1 MTKNDDKRVPVLRF
15 KGFNDDWAQR
25 KLENLTNRVKSYSIS
40 HDAEVN
46 QITGT
51 KCIHYGDIHTGKV
64 TRIQNESIL
73 PNIHDNNF
81 VPLKNGDVIVAD
93 ASEDYK
99 GIADACV
106 IDLPYQSYKIVSG
119 LHTIAFRPNKELKPD
134 FLYTYLHTSTFKHY
148 GYRMGTGLKVFG
160 ISYKNLANMLIK
172 LPDTKE
178 QDKINKVLSLITYRI
193 KLQQRKLQQ
202 LKLLKK
208 AMLRDLFADKAV
220 PKLRFRGF
228 KDYWVPKKLGDIAKF
243 INGRAYK
250 QNELLDKGKYKVLR
264 VGNFYTNDSWY
275 FSNLELKPQYYI
287 NKGDLVYTW
296 SATFGPHIWR
306 GEKVIY
312 HYHIWKINL
321 SKSLNKK
328 FVFYLLKADKAKLL
342 SNTNGSTMIHI
353 TKRNME
359 SKTVLIPNTIEQSQ
373 IRNSLDNVSN
383 LITFQQEKI
392 AEVKQIKQF
401 LLQNMFI

>member
-25 KLENLTNRVKSYSIS
+25 KLKDLTDVRDGTHSSPKYVEAGHPFITSKNINNGSI
-40 HDAEVN
+40 DYRDIKY
-46 QITGT
+46 ITDEDFDEIN
-51 KCIHYGDIHTGKV
+51 KRSKVDIHDILMGMIGTVGNLALIDKKPNFAIKNIALIKDIGK
-64 TRIQNESIL
+64 IDYL
-73 PNIHDNNF
+73 FLYNF
-81 VPLKNGDVIVAD
+81 L
-93 ASEDYK
+93 
-99 GIADACV
+99 
-106 IDLPYQSYKIVSG
+106 QSNYVS
-119 LHTIAFRPNKELKPD
+119 KELIQKLD
-134 FLYTYLHTSTFKHY
+134 
-148 GYRMGTGLKVFG
+148 GGTQKF
-160 ISYKNLANMLIK
+160 ISL
-172 LPDTKE
+172 
-178 QDKINKVLSLITYRI
+178 NKVRDLNISVASFQEQKAISKCLMRVNNLLI
-193 KLQQRKLQQ
+193 LQQRKLQQ

>member
-1 MTKNDDKRVPVLRF
+1 MTKNDDKRVPALRF

-25 KLENLTNRVKSYSIS
+25 KLKDLTDVRDGTHSSPKYVEAGHPFITSKNINNGSI
-40 HDAEVN
+40 DYRDIKY
-46 QITGT
+46 ITDEDFDEIN
-51 KCIHYGDIHTGKV
+51 KRSKVDIHDILMGMIGTVGNLALIDKKPNFAIKNIALIKDIGK
-64 TRIQNESIL
+64 IDYL
-73 PNIHDNNF
+73 FLYNF
-81 VPLKNGDVIVAD
+81 L
-93 ASEDYK
+93 
-99 GIADACV
+99 
-106 IDLPYQSYKIVSG
+106 QSNYVS
-119 LHTIAFRPNKELKPD
+119 KELIQKLD
-134 FLYTYLHTSTFKHY
+134 
-148 GYRMGTGLKVFG
+148 GGTQKF
-160 ISYKNLANMLIK
+160 ISL
-172 LPDTKE
+172 
-178 QDKINKVLSLITYRI
+178 NKVRDLNISVASFQEQKAISKCLMRVNNLLI
-193 KLQQRKLQQ
+193 LQQRKLQQ

-208 AMLRDLFADKAV
+208 AMLQDLFADKAV

-228 KDYWVPKKLGDIAKF
+228 KDYWVPKKLGDIANF
-243 INGRAYK
+243 INGRAYR

-328 FVFYLLKADKAKLL
+328 FVFYLLEADKVKLL

-401 LLQNMFI
+401 LLQNMFTRI

>member
-1 MTKNDDKRVPVLRF
+1 MTKNDDKCVPALRF
-15 KGFNDDWAQR
+15 KGFNNDWAQR

-51 KCIHYGDIHTGKV
+51 KYIHYGDIHTGKV

-193 KLQQRKLQQ
+193 KLQQRKAKQ

-208 AMLRDLFADKAV
+208 AMLQMLYTKEYI
-220 PKLRFRGF
+220 PSLRFMEF
-228 KDYWVPKKLGDIAKF
+228 STKWNLVKLGDVTYRYDNLRQPVIASQRTHGKIPYYGANGIQDHVDGYTHKGKF
-243 INGRAYK
+243 LLIAEDGANDIHNYPVKYVDGKIWVNNHAHVIQSMPDKVDDIFLLNAIKIINMQPYLVGGSRAKLNADVMNKIPIKLPTLQEQKDIGSLAYH
-250 QNELLDKGKYKVLR
+250 LDKLIKLC
-264 VGNFYTNDSWY
+264 
-275 FSNLELKPQYYI
+275 
-287 NKGDLVYTW
+287 
-296 SATFGPHIWR
+296 
-306 GEKVIY
+306 
-312 HYHIWKINL
+312 L
-321 SKSLNKK
+321 SKNSQL
-328 FVFYLLKADKAKLL
+328 
-342 SNTNGSTMIHI
+342 
-353 TKRNME
+353 
-359 SKTVLIPNTIEQSQ
+359 QS
-373 IRNSLDNVSN
+373 
-383 LITFQQEKI
+383 
-392 AEVKQIKQF
+392 AKQF

>member
-1 MTKNDDKRVPVLRF
+1 MTKIDDKRVPALRF

-25 KLENLTNRVKSYSIS
+25 KLKDLTDVRDGTHSSPKYVEAGHPFITSKNINNGSI
-40 HDAEVN
+40 DYRDIKY
-46 QITGT
+46 ITDEDFDEIN
-51 KCIHYGDIHTGKV
+51 KRSKVDIHDILMGMIGTVGNLALIDKKPNFAIKNIALIKDSGK
-64 TRIQNESIL
+64 IDYL
-73 PNIHDNNF
+73 FLYNF
-81 VPLKNGDVIVAD
+81 L
-93 ASEDYK
+93 
-99 GIADACV
+99 
-106 IDLPYQSYKIVSG
+106 QSNYVS
-119 LHTIAFRPNKELKPD
+119 KELIQKLD
-134 FLYTYLHTSTFKHY
+134 
-148 GYRMGTGLKVFG
+148 GGTQKF
-160 ISYKNLANMLIK
+160 ISL
-172 LPDTKE
+172 
-178 QDKINKVLSLITYRI
+178 NKVRDLNISVASFQEQKAISKCLMRVNNLLI
-193 KLQQRKLQQ
+193 LQQRKLQQ

-208 AMLRDLFADKAV
+208 AMLQDLFADKAV

-228 KDYWVPKKLGDIAKF
+228 KDYWVPKKLGDIANF

-353 TKRNME
+353 TKRNIE

>member
-1 MTKNDDKRVPVLRF
+1 MTKNADKCVPALRF
-15 KGFNDDWAQR
+15 KGFNNDWAQR

-51 KCIHYGDIHTGKV
+51 KYIHYGDIHTGKV

-193 KLQQRKLQQ
+193 KLQQRKAKQ

-208 AMLRDLFADKAV
+208 AMLQDLFTDKNV
-220 PKLRFRGF
+220 PKLRFNGF
-228 KDYWVPKKLGDIAKF
+228 DANWIQCKLEKEALLTMGQSPSGSTYSDQPSTYILVQGNADLKNGWVKPRIWTTQITKLAKKGDIIITVRAPAGKVGRTNFDVVLGRGVASIQGNDF
-243 INGRAYK
+243 I
-250 QNELLDKGKYKVLR
+250 
-264 VGNFYTNDSWY
+264 
-275 FSNLELKPQYYI
+275 
-287 NKGDLVYTW
+287 
-296 SATFGPHIWR
+296 
-306 GEKVIY
+306 
-312 HYHIWKINL
+312 
-321 SKSLNKK
+321 
-328 FVFYLLKADKAKLL
+328 FYLLSKMDMNKYWKKYAA
-342 SNTNGSTMIHI
+342 GSTF
-353 TKRNME
+353 E
-359 SKTVLIPNTIEQSQ
+359 SINSNDIKNTRVHVPNLPEQNRIANLFLRLDDLI
-373 IRNSLDNVSN
+373 R
-383 LITFQQEKI
+383 FQQNKLNNLQ
-392 AEVKQIKQF
+392 KTKQF